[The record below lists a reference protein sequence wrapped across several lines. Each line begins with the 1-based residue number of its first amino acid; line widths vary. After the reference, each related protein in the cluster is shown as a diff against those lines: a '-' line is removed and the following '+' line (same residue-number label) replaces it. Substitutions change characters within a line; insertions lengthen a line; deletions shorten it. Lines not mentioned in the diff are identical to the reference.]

1 MRVASIDV
9 GTNTVRFLVA
19 ESKGREKSFD
29 VIYREHFITRLGEG
43 IGGFVDRKGNLKS
56 EAIERTV
63 DALLDFRKIW
73 QSLGVSQYRAVATSA
88 AREAE
93 NSNEFIGE
101 AKRIGV
107 KVDIIS
113 DEEEARLSLRGIRN
127 VIDIG
132 SGQTVVFDIGG
143 GSTEFVHV
151 VDGKLKEIVGT
162 DIGVVRMREFFI
174 ESYPPKAEEIAKLSN
189 FLDKHLKMVYN
200 RIEISG
206 LVPMLVGTAGTATSL
221 AAMDLGIS
229 DYDPALI
236 DGYKLTS
243 SKINNIIDSVVVLS
257 EREILEKYPILE
269 GGREDV
275 ILPGMMI
282 VKAILKVFKDSE
294 FTVSDSGLLE
304 GIVEGL
310 IENNR

>member
-1 MRVASIDV
+1 VRVASVDV

-19 ESKGREKSFD
+19 EDKGIGKSSD
-29 VIYREHFITRLGEG
+29 VIYRGHYITRLGEG
-43 IGGFVDRKGNLKS
+43 IGGFVNRRGYLKGDSIK
-56 EAIERTV
+56 RTV

-73 QSLGVSQYRAVATSA
+73 QSLGVSKYRAVATSA

-93 NSNEFIGE
+93 NSNEFIGK

-127 VIDIG
+127 AIDIG
-132 SGQTVVFDIGG
+132 SGQTIVFDIGG
-143 GSTEFVHV
+143 GSTEFVHA
-151 VDGKLKEIVGT
+151 VDGKLKKIVGT
-162 DIGVVRMREFFI
+162 DIGVVRLRESFI

-200 RIEISG
+200 QIEKSG
-206 LVPMLVGTAGTATSL
+206 IVPMLVGTAGTATSI

-236 DGYKLTS
+236 DGYKITS
-243 SKINNIIDSVVVLS
+243 SKLGDIIDSMAALS

-282 VKAILKVFKDSE
+282 VRSILKVFNDSE